1 MMRTLGSSR
10 VFGIS
15 RALVAVA
22 AASLIG
28 GSIVTGAATATPDA
42 VFGACPDSSVT
53 EGHGV
58 QCAVISVPM
67 NYAEPDS
74 ARIELT
80 VSRIA
85 ASAERRGVIVANPGG
100 PGADAL
106 DYWARR
112 IDSLPTELNE
122 HYDRVAVQPRGLR
135 WATPLRCAVQVSG
148 DAQSVA
154 KSADGEQV
162 SLGGGNRDDIKKA
175 CDAALPG
182 YLDTI
187 TTESTARDLDQVR
200 AALGVDRISYL
211 GTSYGTYLGAVYA
224 SLFPNRV
231 DRMVLDSN
239 VNPDWVWTEEFAQ
252 QQVAGKQ
259 RLDDLFTWIAEHS
272 GEYRLGD
279 TALQVYQNWVRLV
292 VDQGGGWYANLTP
305 PPASVADLPGA
316 LPEPLAEIARDGF
329 NDSVEQAGKVQNLV
343 RLMLTGGASAQVP
356 LVGATA
362 VATYTRTF
370 WPTFAGA
377 MADAN
382 IDPKNVRQLLAIEG
396 ATSTDPTG
404 RFVFSAITCNENAVR
419 GRLELIG
426 SAFATIASGGNA
438 MDARADLVRSGSAC
452 GSWKPV
458 TQPVPINGKD
468 LRTRPLLLQ
477 SRHDAL
483 TTYAGGPAMA
493 RAIGG
498 SLITVEGGDHG
509 AFGRGNTVVD
519 EAVMTYLRTGQVAI
533 DHADQAPLR

>member
-1 MMRTLGSSR
+1 MMRTLGLSR
-10 VFGIS
+10 VQGLS

-22 AASLIG
+22 AASLLS
-28 GSIVTGAATATPDA
+28 GSIVTGLAEAAPAA
-42 VFGACPDSSVT
+42 SFGACPDSSVT
-53 EGHGV
+53 EGRGV
-58 QCAVISVPM
+58 ECAVISVPM
-67 NYAEPDS
+67 NYADPDG
-74 ARIELT
+74 AHIELT

-85 ASAERRGVIVANPGG
+85 ATGERRGVIFANPGG
-100 PGADAL
+100 PGADTL

-112 IDSLPTELNE
+112 IDSLPAELNA
-122 HYDRVAVQPRGLR
+122 HYDRIAVQPRGLR
-135 WATPLRCAVQVSG
+135 WATPLRCDVRSTVAVANS
-148 DAQSVA
+148 D
-154 KSADGEQV
+154 DDDQV

-187 TTESTARDLDQVR
+187 TTESTARDLDAVR
-200 AALGVDRISYL
+200 AALGIDRISYL

-224 SLFPNRV
+224 SLFPHRV

-239 VNPDWVWTEEFAQ
+239 VNPAWVWTEEFAQ

-292 VDQGGGWYANLTP
+292 ADQGGGWYANLTP
-305 PPASVADLPGA
+305 PPASVADLPGT

-370 WPTFAGA
+370 WPTFARA

-404 RFVFSAITCNENAVR
+404 RFVFSAITCNENNVP
-419 GRLELIG
+419 GRIELVG
-426 SAFATIASGGNA
+426 SAIATIATGGNA
-438 MDARADLVRSGSAC
+438 MDARADLVRSGTAC
-452 GSWKPV
+452 GNWKPV
-458 TQPVPINGKD
+458 VKPVPINGKD
-468 LRTRPLLLQ
+468 LGTRPLLLQ
-477 SRHDAL
+477 SRRDAL
-483 TTYAGGPAMA
+483 TTYEGGPAMA
-493 RAIGG
+493 RALGG

-509 AFGRGNTVVD
+509 AFGRGNTPVD
-519 EAVMTYLRTGQVAI
+519 EAVMTYLRTGQVTI

>member
-1 MMRTLGSSR
+1 MMRVLGSSQMP
-10 VFGIS
+10 GIS
-15 RALVAVA
+15 RVLVAVA
-22 AASLIG
+22 ATGLIS
-28 GSIVTGAATATPDA
+28 GSIITAQAAATPGAA
-42 VFGACPDSSVT
+42 FGACPDSSVT
-53 EGHGV
+53 EGRGV

-67 NYAEPDS
+67 NYAEPEG

-85 ASAERRGVIVANPGG
+85 ATAQRRGVIVANPGG

-112 IDSLPTELNE
+112 IDSLPAELNE

-135 WATPLRCAVQVSG
+135 WATPLRCA
-148 DAQSVA
+148 AQAVETS

-175 CDAALPG
+175 CDAARPG

-259 RLDDLFTWIAEHS
+259 RLDDLFAWIAEHD
-272 GEYRLGD
+272 GQYRLGD

-292 VDQGGGWYANLTP
+292 ADQGGGWYANLTP

-329 NDSVEQAGKVQNLV
+329 NGSVEQAGKVQNLV

-370 WPTFAGA
+370 WPTFARA

-438 MDARADLVRSGSAC
+438 MDARADLVRSGTAC

-458 TQPVPINGKD
+458 TKPVPINGKD

-483 TTYAGGPAMA
+483 TTYEGGPAMA

-509 AFGRGNTVVD
+509 AFGRGNTIVD
-519 EAVMTYLRTGQVAI
+519 EAVLTYLRTGQVTI
-533 DHADQAPLR
+533 DHADQAPLQ

>member
-1 MMRTLGSSR
+1 MTRTPG
-10 VFGIS
+10 FP
-15 RALVAVA
+15 RALVTLAT
-22 AASLIG
+22 ASLIS
-28 GSIVTGAATATPDA
+28 GSIVTGWAEAAPAA
-42 VFGACPDSSVT
+42 SFGACPDASVT
-53 EGHGV
+53 EGRGV
-58 QCAVISVPM
+58 QCAVVSVPM
-67 NYAEPDS
+67 NYADPRG

-85 ASAERRGVIVANPGG
+85 AAGERRGVIVANPGG

-112 IDSLPTELNE
+112 IDAMPAELNE

-135 WATPLRCAVQVSG
+135 WATPLQCDSRTPSAAS
-148 DAQSVA
+148 
-154 KSADGEQV
+154 KSAEGEKV
-162 SLGGGNRDDIKKA
+162 SLGGGNRDVLEKA
-175 CDAALPG
+175 CDAAQPG

-187 TTESTARDLDQVR
+187 TTESTARDLDEVR

-224 SLFPNRV
+224 SLFPSRV

-259 RLDDLFTWIAEHS
+259 RLDDLFAWIAEHN
-272 GEYRLGD
+272 GDYGLGD

-292 VDQGGGWYANLTP
+292 ADQGGGWYANLTP

-316 LPEPLAEIARDGF
+316 LPEPFAEIARDGF

-343 RLMLTGGASAQVP
+343 RLLVTGGGSAQVP

-370 WPTFAGA
+370 WPIFARA
-377 MADAN
+377 MAEAN

-404 RFVFSAITCNENAVR
+404 RFVFSAITCNENNVP
-419 GRLELIG
+419 GRSELIG
-426 SAFATIASGGNA
+426 SAIATIATGGNA
-438 MDARADLVRSGSAC
+438 MDARADLVRSGTAC

-458 TQPVPINGKD
+458 TKPVPITGMG
-468 LRTRPLLLQ
+468 LHTRPLLLQ
-477 SRHDAL
+477 SRWDAL
-483 TTYAGGPAMA
+483 TAYAGGPAMA
-493 RAIGG
+493 SALGG

-509 AFGRGNTVVD
+509 AFGRGNTAVD
-519 EAVMTYLRTGQVAI
+519 DAVMTYLRTGQVTI
-533 DHADQAPLR
+533 DHAEQAPLR